1 MHKLYGNHLETDTR
15 VMFHVNHA
23 DKNGNGN
30 IIVRG
35 NDTDRAKIIACD
47 ANLLTNSHLWY
58 GFGVDHN
65 IGQEF
70 LQMFD
75 LCGSPTGCLCIYRK
89 RLSFYRKDKARPIT
103 VMNKHENFVNS
114 FMALG
119 NLSPTY

>member
-1 MHKLYGNHLETDTR
+1 MIKNVISFIKTIKVHKLYGNHLETDTR
-15 VMFHVNHA
+15 VIFHVNHA

-70 LQMFD
+70 LDATKLHKCLTYVEALPGVYVFTENDYHFTEKTKQD
-75 LCGSPTGCLCIYRK
+75 LL
-89 RLSFYRKDKARPIT
+89 L
-103 VMNKHENFVNS
+103 
-114 FMALG
+114 
-119 NLSPTY
+119 